1 MRFVDSLGKPAIGGW
16 IYGRVGLFQPSF
28 SVDSDEESRPVD
40 GATVFLDGADM
51 PRRTTTVNGRFE
63 FVGLPNGRYE
73 VSVQMPQ
80 GLPPAKSLRL
90 PEGTTEDPHDH
101 DCTRARVRL
110 PSKRSEPKDAS
121 LIVGAHLHAAF
132 RDGPDPRA
140 VRAAQVD
147 NEVGPNHG

>member
-40 GATVFLDGADM
+40 GATVFLDGADV

-90 PEGTTEDPHDH
+90 PEGTTEDNYLQLSSSVPIL
-101 DCTRARVRL
+101 TRTITIAHARACGYPRNDQN
-110 PSKRSEPKDAS
+110 PKTR
-121 LIVGAHLHAAF
+121 V
-132 RDGPDPRA
+132 
-140 VRAAQVD
+140 
-147 NEVGPNHG
+147 